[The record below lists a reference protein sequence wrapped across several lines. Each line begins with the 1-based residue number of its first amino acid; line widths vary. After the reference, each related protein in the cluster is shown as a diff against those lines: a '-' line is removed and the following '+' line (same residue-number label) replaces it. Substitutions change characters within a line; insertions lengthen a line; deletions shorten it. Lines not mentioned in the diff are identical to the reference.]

1 MPNRTVDQIVDVS
14 ISQPRRNLEVF
25 SFVSE
30 APISPKKWT
39 APLAQSLGETKIV
52 NIKPLRWPRCDRA
65 GCTYCIK
72 SLIEKWQNCTLMHS
86 VRSFHFSDISG
97 LLREV
102 SRVRGGLHP
111 RLFGP
116 RSCDRLHFGSLSL
129 TRLPG
134 PGTTG
139 FAGFLRSPRQRAPLF
154 PGNVGTLVE
163 VISASKSLSL
173 LRCGTSFVSDYA
185 CGRKG
190 SSKFGLCGIWYV
202 CISSAKRQA

>member
-1 MPNRTVDQIVDVS
+1 MLRWPLQECVPNRTVDQIVDVS

-25 SFVSE
+25 SLVSD
-30 APISPKKWT
+30 APIPPKKWT
-39 APLAQSLGETKIV
+39 APLAQSLGEMKIV

-111 RLFGP
+111 RLFGLC
-116 RSCDRLHFGSLSL
+116 SCDRFNFGSRGLQAFSGL
-129 TRLPG
+129 L
-134 PGTTG
+134 
-139 FAGFLRSPRQRAPLF
+139 A
-154 PGNVGTLVE
+154 
-163 VISASKSLSL
+163 SA
-173 LRCGTSFVSDYA
+173 LRCFLEMSELLW
-185 CGRKG
+185 K
-190 SSKFGLCGIWYV
+190 
-202 CISSAKRQA
+202 